1 MKRNLVALAALA
13 FVGAASA
20 QSSSSVAGA
29 DRTLTNAGGAASAQS
44 SVTLWGVVD
53 ADVSHYSQG
62 NLTRTLMSTSGNAGS
77 QLGFRGTEDLG
88 GGLSANFW
96 LEAGLLNAS
105 GSGAA
110 TGGGLDFNR
119 RSTVS
124 LAGHFGEVRLGLDY
138 TPSFVNHF
146 AFDPFF
152 DGGPGAGTNITLTG
166 GANGAAGAN
175 LLTAVRAS
183 NSVEY
188 LWGFAPNALA
198 VVGRGPYAQLMYAF
212 AGNSSGQP
220 ALGEYA
226 GGRFGYASG
235 PVNAAI
241 SYAQSK
247 GKPYAAD
254 AAAGYSTYTEF
265 NLGGSYNFGVAKLMA
280 HIGTNDSDVAGT
292 KATQWGV
299 GAIIPAGQGYI
310 PVSYNS
316 IKQNDAT
323 SDGADQFAIGYVY
336 YLSKRTALYATVSHI
351 NNKNNGHYSFFGG
364 NGGGNPAFY
373 AVPGFAYGD
382 GTGYD
387 VGLRT
392 SF

>member
-20 QSSSSVAGA
+20 QSSSSV
-29 DRTLTNAGGAASAQS
+29 
-44 SVTLWGVVD
+44 TLWGVVD

-62 NLTRTLMSTSGNAGS
+62 NLSKTLMSTSGNAGS

-96 LEAGLLNAS
+96 LEAALLNNTGTGATAS
-105 GSGAA
+105 G
-110 TGGGLDFNR
+110 GLAFNR

-124 LAGHFGEVRLGLDY
+124 VAGNFGEVRLGRDY
-138 TPSFVNHF
+138 TPSFLNHF
-146 AFDPFF
+146 VFDPFF
-152 DGGPGAGTNITLTG
+152 DNGPGAGTNITLTG
-166 GANGAAGAN
+166 GGNGAAGAN
-175 LLTAVRAS
+175 PATTVRSS
-183 NSVEY
+183 NALEY

-198 VVGRGPYAQLMYAF
+198 VVGSGVYAHLMYGL
-212 AGNSSGQP
+212 AGNTSGQP

-226 GGRFGYASG
+226 GGRVGYANG
-235 PVNAAI
+235 PINAAI

-247 GKPYAAD
+247 GAPYAAD
-254 AAAGYSTYTEF
+254 AAAGYSTYKEF
-265 NLGGSYNFGVAKLMA
+265 NLGGSYEFSVAKLMA
-280 HIGTNDSDVAGT
+280 HVGTNNSDVTGT
-292 KATQWGV
+292 KYTHWGI
-299 GAIIPAGQGYI
+299 AARIYAGPGYI

-323 SDGADQFAIGYVY
+323 SAGANQVAAGYVY
-336 YLSKRTALYATVSHI
+336 LLSKRTALYATVSHI
-351 NNKNNGHYSFFGG
+351 NNRNNGRYTFFGS
-364 NGGGNPAFY
+364 NGGGNPGFTS
-373 AVPGFAYGD
+373 VPGFAYGN

-387 VGLRT
+387 IGLRT